1 MITLSQITSDIENLA
16 TSGDLSYVFR
26 IEHEQVY
33 YWINEV
39 RAMLISQAIQ
49 KKESLSD
56 VWIQSISCVEMIQVE
71 ESECCLVNT
80 GCYVLRS
87 VNKLPITIETVG
99 DNTIVRVVSASG
111 DIISK
116 SNPFETM
123 YSSANKYTS
132 KKARWFLKNG
142 YLYILNEQ
150 LIERVTVYGIFED
163 PTELS
168 NWVDC
173 SSSSCFDVY
182 TSPYPVGAKMA
193 NEITNYIIK
202 VKVIPFLKFKQD
214 NSNDGSND
222 ESQLSG
228 NPT

>member
-1 MITLSQITSDIENLA
+1 MITLAQITSDIENLA

-26 IEHEQVY
+26 IEHEQIH
-33 YWINEV
+33 YWAHEV
-39 RAMLISQAIQ
+39 RAMLISQALQ
-49 KKESLSD
+49 RKENLSD
-56 VWIQSISCVEMIQVE
+56 VWVQSISCVNMIQVD
-71 ESECCLVNT
+71 ESECCLVDT
-80 GCYVLRS
+80 GCFVLRS
-87 VNKLPITIETVG
+87 ENKLPITIETFN
-99 DNTIVRVVSASG
+99 DNSIVRVVSASG

-116 SNPFETM
+116 SNSFETS
-123 YSSANKYTS
+123 YSSFNKYTS

-142 YLYILNEQ
+142 YLYILNNQ
-150 LIERVTVYGIFED
+150 MIEKVTVYGLFED

-173 SSSSCFDVY
+173 SNSSCYNID

-202 VKVIPFLKFKQD
+202 VKVIQFLKFKQD
-214 NSNDGSND
+214 NTNDGSNID
-222 ESQLSG
+222 SQLQG